1 MSSPEPPDET
11 PDERPDETPDEAAP
25 PATSRRRF
33 LGATAT
39 AAAVGLAGCAAPF
52 ISIETTERT
61 VERRFD
67 AADVDRLRVA
77 DATDDVRV
85 ERTDGD
91 AVLVRA
97 HKRARGE
104 TAPDDLEL
112 RSRVDDG
119 TLRLRTHQPT
129 VVGFGGGSIDLALAV
144 PDSVRVDQLETE
156 DGDVVAAG
164 IVGDLTAT
172 SGDGDVSVERVDG
185 TVTARTG
192 DGDVVVREPGAVGEV
207 RSGDGDVAV
216 SVPAVEGPASVDSG
230 DGDVAVRLGDA
241 LDATVEVTT
250 GDGDI
255 VVRGGL
261 DRVRTATERRL
272 AGTVGDGTNDLTVH
286 TGDGDVTVERA

>member
-11 PDERPDETPDEAAP
+11 PDELPGETSDQTAS

-52 ISIETTERT
+52 ISIDTTERT
-61 VERRFD
+61 VDRRFD
-67 AADVDRLRVA
+67 AADIDRLRVA

-91 AVLVRA
+91 AVRVRA

-104 TAPDDLEL
+104 TSPDDLEL
-112 RSRVDDG
+112 RSRVDGG

-129 VVGFGGGSIDLALAV
+129 VVGFGGGSVDLELAV
-144 PDSVRVDQLETE
+144 PDSVRVDHLGTE

-164 IVGDLTAT
+164 VAGDLTAT
-172 SGDGDVSVERVDG
+172 SGDGDVSVERIDG
-185 TVTARTG
+185 AVTARTG
-192 DGDVVVREPGAVGEV
+192 DGDVVVREPGAVREV

-216 SVPAVEGPASVDSG
+216 TVPAVDGSASVDSG

-255 VVRGGL
+255 LVRGGL
-261 DRVRTATERRL
+261 DRVGTATERRL
-272 AGTVGDGTNDLTVH
+272 AGTVGDGTNELTAH